1 MVDSLPLF
9 DLILTKSQF
18 QSISIQQN
26 DNFTEHLVNER
37 TFLAWTR
44 TSLVTPSSSINDYV
58 KRRLSRHFISKNI
71 NSTDDDITLLTNHI
85 RTFDTSSSYNTMKHF
100 STLTKT
106 QIKVIITVV
115 IIISFIIFIIAIFRF
130 K

>member
-1 MVDSLPLF
+1 MNLFMFIILFFIGCLSLINRINCSNNNTSTM
-9 DLILTKSQF
+9 LI
-18 QSISIQQN
+18 
-26 DNFTEHLVNER
+26 
-37 TFLAWTR
+37 
-44 TSLVTPSSSINDYV
+44 LVTPSSSINDYV